1 MRTAQ
6 RLTSFFASLLFV
18 FSTPVYAQTETGQ
31 PSDDGYID
39 DDRIPN
45 MMEEINPFD
54 PNIEETLQLYDR
66 IYEEETGK
74 SAHLDLDMT
83 IDEILGLAG
92 CRRETCSVWAQV
104 VKSSQHMYL
113 YINGSLSGSW
123 PVSTG
128 ISGYSTPNFDKH
140 PNGRVY
146 DRYSSDKF
154 PGGDYNGLG
163 NMPYAVFISGGF
175 ALHGT
180 PRGNWPKL
188 GTRASHGCIR
198 MHPDNA
204 YTFNRLVRGYGVR
217 NVWITVQ

>member
-6 RLTSFFASLLFV
+6 RLTSFLASLLFI
-18 FSTPVYAQTETGQ
+18 FSSPAYAQQ
-31 PSDDGYID
+31 ALPYID

-45 MMEEINPFD
+45 MIEELDPFD
-54 PNIEETLQLYDR
+54 PNVEETLQYYDK

-74 SAHLDLDMT
+74 SAHLELDMS

-104 VKSSQHMYL
+104 VKSSQRMYL

-128 ISGYSTPNFDKH
+128 ISGYGTPNFDKH
-140 PNGRVY
+140 PNGRIY
-146 DRYSSDKF
+146 DRYSSKKF

>member
-1 MRTAQ
+1 MKTAQ
-6 RLTSFFASLLFV
+6 RLTSFFASLLFI
-18 FSTPVYAQTETGQ
+18 FSAPVNAQQSTQQVQ
-31 PSDDGYID
+31 PYID

-45 MMEEINPFD
+45 MIEELDPFD
-54 PNIEETLQLYDR
+54 PNVEQTLLYYDK

-83 IDEILGLAG
+83 IDEILGLSG

-104 VKSSQHMYL
+104 VKSSQRMYL

-123 PVSTG
+123 AVSTG
-128 ISGYSTPNFDKH
+128 ISGYGTPNFDKH
-140 PNGRVY
+140 PNGRIY
-146 DRYSSDKF
+146 DRYSSNKF

-180 PRGNWPKL
+180 PRGNWSKL

-204 YTFNRLVRGYGVR
+204 YTFNRLVRGYGIR